1 MEKYKLYQSNLIKDN
16 QQDFIHQCNTAHE
29 LILRNL
35 NLKDSTWDY
44 DLYNIFSVTSTSVL
58 FYKLFQELNHYVRS
72 FIGDDRPLW
81 VQSWLN
87 YHKGEKLEENLK
99 MHGHSCQYHGY
110 ISIDPKNTTTLFKNG
125 LQIDNKIGQIY
136 IGPSGG
142 LSEWDHC
149 VKINQ
154 PYRGNRITI
163 GFDISTLQNTLLNP
177 SFFPFL

>member
-1 MEKYKLYQSNLIKDN
+1 
-16 QQDFIHQCNTAHE
+16 
-29 LILRNL
+29 
-35 NLKDSTWDY
+35 
-44 DLYNIFSVTSTSVL
+44 
-58 FYKLFQELNHYVRS
+58 
-72 FIGDDRPLW
+72 
-81 VQSWLN
+81 
-87 YHKGEKLEENLK
+87 